1 MSPSVPE
8 SASPLF
14 PWSSTAKGTSAKRPG
29 GGSWPPPRNCTTI
42 PTPTPA
48 ICANAAPTPIGVFIA
63 ALGGLF
69 YEEILEGIH
78 KVILQTDYELVVCP
92 EARSISRILSNRQV
106 DAAIIFDVKIPTD
119 LLVSLAWKKFPIVV
133 FDCYLEADSVF
144 PLLIDNPGGTRQ
156 VFEHLYGQGVRKLAF
171 VAGATDS
178 FDNAERQQTF
188 LNEAHAHGL
197 EVRLY
202 QGDFT
207 EASGYRVA
215 REILASGDLPEAVFC
230 ANDQM
235 AIGFLNALRENGL
248 RVPQDVALVGFD
260 DIPIARYLQ
269 PPLTTV
275 HVSRTDW
282 GARAAA
288 GLIEYL
294 DRGTPFPAG
303 RVLAHLVVRES
314 SIRDSTT
321 KGAKVTKFFKH
332 CLANVTS
339 PASSAD

>member
-1 MSPSVPE
+1 MIKLKDVAQRAGVSITTVSLV
-8 SASPLF
+8 LNG
-14 PWSSTAKGTSAKRPG
+14 KGNISEETRRRVLAAAEELHYHPNAHARHLRKR
-29 GGSWPPPRNCTTI
+29 RTYT
-42 PTPTPA
+42 
-48 ICANAAPTPIGVFIA
+48 IGVFIA

-92 EARSISRILSNRQV
+92 EARAISRILSNRQV
-106 DAAIIFDVKIPTD
+106 DAAVVFDVKIPSD

-133 FDCYLEADSVF
+133 LDRYLESDFVY

-156 VFEHLYGQGVRKLAF
+156 VFGHLYGQGLRKLAF
-171 VAGATDS
+171 VAGAADS

-188 LNEAHAHGL
+188 LEEARAHGL

-207 EASGYRVA
+207 EASGYRIA

-248 RVPQDVALVGFD
+248 RVPQDMALVGFD
-260 DIPIARYLQ
+260 DIPVARYLQ

-303 RVLAHLVVRES
+303 RVPAHLVVRES
-314 SIRDSTT
+314 SILNR
-321 KGAKVTKFFKH
+321 KGREERKET
-332 CLANVTS
+332 
-339 PASSAD
+339 

>member
-1 MSPSVPE
+1 MITLKDVAQRAGVSITTVSLVLN
-8 SASPLF
+8 S
-14 PWSSTAKGTSAKRPG
+14 KGNISEETRRRVLAAAEELHYHPNAHARHLRKR
-29 GGSWPPPRNCTTI
+29 RTYT
-42 PTPTPA
+42 
-48 ICANAAPTPIGVFIA
+48 IGVFIA

-69 YEEILEGIH
+69 YEEILDGIH
-78 KVILQTDYELVVCP
+78 KVILQTDYELIVCP

-106 DAAIIFDVKIPTD
+106 DAAIVFDVKVPSD
-119 LLVSLAWKKFPIVV
+119 LLVSLAWKNFPIVV
-133 FDCYLEADSVF
+133 FDRYLESDYIF

-156 VFEHLYGQGVRKLAF
+156 VFQHLYSQGARKLAF

-178 FDNAERQQTF
+178 FDNFERGQTF
-188 LNEAHAHGL
+188 VDEAHAHGL
-197 EVRLY
+197 EVRLH

-207 EASGYRVA
+207 EASGYRIA
-215 REILASGDLPEAVFC
+215 QDIITAGDLPEAVFC

-235 AIGFLNALRENGL
+235 AIGFLNALREGGL

-260 DIPIARYLQ
+260 DIPVARYLQ

-294 DRGTPFPAG
+294 DRGTPLSTERVPA
-303 RVLAHLVVRES
+303 RLVVRES
-314 SIRDSTT
+314 SILSNRS
-321 KGAKVTKFFKH
+321 GRREREEIFKEP
-332 CLANVTS
+332 VQ
-339 PASSAD
+339 

>member
-1 MSPSVPE
+1 MITLRDVAQRAGVSITTVSLVLNGKGKISEETRRRVLAAAEELHYHPNAHARHLRKRRTYTISV
-8 SASPLF
+8 F
-14 PWSSTAKGTSAKRPG
+14 
-29 GGSWPPPRNCTTI
+29 
-42 PTPTPA
+42 
-48 ICANAAPTPIGVFIA
+48 VA

-78 KVILQTDYELVVCP
+78 EVILQTDYELIVCP
-92 EARSISRILSNRQV
+92 EARSVSRILSNRQV
-106 DAAIIFDVKIPTD
+106 DAAIIFNVKIPDD
-119 LLVSLAWKKFPIVV
+119 LLISLAWKNFPIVV
-133 FDCYLEADSVF
+133 MDRYLEADSVF

-156 VFEHLYGQGVRKLAF
+156 VFQHLYRQGARRLAF
-171 VAGATDS
+171 VAGAADS
-178 FDNAERQQTF
+178 FDNTERQQTF
-188 LNEAHAHGL
+188 LEEARARGL

-215 REILASGDLPEAVFC
+215 REILASGNLPEAVFC

-235 AIGFLNALRENGL
+235 AVGFLNALQENGL

-275 HVSRTDW
+275 RVSRTEW

-294 DRGTPFPAG
+294 DRGTPFPTE
-303 RVLAHLVVRES
+303 RIPVHLVVRES
-314 SIRDSTT
+314 SIFDRPVQ
-321 KGAKVTKFFKH
+321 GAP
-332 CLANVTS
+332 S
-339 PASSAD
+339 